1 LHSGSSTVFTYPL
14 TFAALH
20 GGVTSLVGLRGEQTS
35 KQLSR
40 RLWQFPDASVCTLLG
55 VLTVAALCVD
65 NVAFV
70 NNLGGSVLG
79 APLMY
84 DMLA

>member
-1 LHSGSSTVFTYPL
+1 MHSGSSTVFTYPL

-20 GGVTSLVGLRGEQTS
+20 GGVTSLVGPRREQTS
-35 KQLSR
+35 KQR
-40 RLWQFPDASVCTLLG
+40 RRFWQFPDASVCTLLG